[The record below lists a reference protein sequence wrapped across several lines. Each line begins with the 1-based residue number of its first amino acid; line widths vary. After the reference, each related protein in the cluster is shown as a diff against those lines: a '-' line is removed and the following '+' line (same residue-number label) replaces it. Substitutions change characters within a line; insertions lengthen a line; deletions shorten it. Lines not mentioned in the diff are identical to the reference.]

1 MCYSVFSLMSQ
12 ASQIPTPDQSKPTY
26 GADSAVIPSPPL
38 PPDSSTYPVDSS
50 AGDSTPTSSGYGS
63 YSGCTSP
70 MSETGSPNGLPVE
83 VFENKPLA
91 DHYSPPAP
99 QNVAYGGSPP
109 PNGYQ
114 QQGQNGCYSLRESLL
129 CAQQQQQPQYPAEP
143 PFYPS
148 SDPYNN
154 THNSNSYFSNMGNA
168 PNMFCYNYPQA
179 CEDVDHSKAQNH
191 TLTAQTVCRVC
202 GDAASGNHFGVQSC
216 EACKS
221 FFRRSIRAN
230 ARYACRGN
238 RSCVIEKHTRNRCQY
253 CRLQKCVANGMRK
266 EAVQEERTP
275 QGAKLH
281 RASTPTPLG
290 FSNLSFIPPA
300 VPYFPQNFDSPTSP
314 VPRMLSHAASRMYG
328 SLPNLKMEFE
338 RSSAPSPGML
348 TPQPRAFTPPPLDTS
363 AASSST
369 QISVSVLVNADMQSD
384 GQPEAMKK
392 QANNIKLEDLFEG
405 IKASLLKVIE
415 WSKRIPAFGSL
426 SLDDQVKLL
435 KSSWC
440 EHCTLKLAAQNGP
453 KSNTV
458 LLANGLTCNKDNIE
472 DPEVRRVLFR
482 VFSELAYW
490 LDYLNVDRVELACL
504 KGILLFNP
512 DAKGLSPA
520 SKKKVEIFQEQI
532 LQSLETRTKT
542 MYPVSPQRFSKLL
555 LRLAPLK
562 AISLEVMQH
571 MEVQRAL
578 GNAKMDNLF
587 GELLDFE

>member
-1 MCYSVFSLMSQ
+1 MLSLMSQ
-12 ASQIPTPDQSKPTY
+12 SAQIPTM
-26 GADSAVIPSPPL
+26 PSGP
-38 PPDSSTYPVDSS
+38 
-50 AGDSTPTSSGYGS
+50 TPTSAPSPSTPVSNDHYVTSPTTSGYSS
-63 YSGCTSP
+63 YGASP
-70 MSETGSPNGLPVE
+70 VSARS
-83 VFENKPLA
+83 F
-91 DHYSPPAP
+91 SPPYDQNGFDSDPLDIKPFDDMMDPISPCTPNTMPYVAPNSSSGYPQPNYMNGGYNSVYSVSGP
-99 QNVAYGGSPP
+99 QNSPP
-109 PNGYQ
+109 PPYGTDQHYANGGDEMY
-114 QQGQNGCYSLRESLL
+114 GK
-129 CAQQQQQPQYPAEP
+129 
-143 PFYPS
+143 PFGMLS
-148 SDPYNN
+148 G
-154 THNSNSYFSNMGNA
+154 SNFCFS
-168 PNMFCYNYPQA
+168 NYPQ
-179 CEDVDHSKAQNH
+179 CVEGLLKNHSLQHSLCK
-191 TLTAQTVCRVC
+191 VC
-202 GDAASGNHFGVQSC
+202 GDVASGNHFGVLSC

-238 RSCVIEKHTRNRCQY
+238 RTCAIEKHTRNRCQY
-253 CRLQKCVANGMRK
+253 CRLQKCISCGMRK

-275 QGAKLH
+275 QGAKLQ

-290 FSNLSFIPPA
+290 FSSLQFTPPS
-300 VPYFPQNFDSPTSP
+300 VPYFPTTFDSPTSP
-314 VPRMLSHAASRMYG
+314 VPRMLSHSASRMYG
-328 SLPNLKMEFE
+328 SLPNLKMEFD
-338 RSSAPSPGML
+338 RSSSAVTNPM
-348 TPQPRAFTPPPLDTS
+348 TPQARSFTPSNLDVS
-363 AASSST
+363 ASPSN

-384 GQPEAMKK
+384 NQPETVTTTAS
-392 QANNIKLEDLFEG
+392 NLKLEDLFDG

-415 WSKRIPAFGSL
+415 WAKRLPAFGSL

-440 EHCTLKLAAQNGP
+440 EHCVLKLAARNGP
-453 KSNTV
+453 KSDNV
-458 LLANGLTCNKDNIE
+458 LLSNGLACNKDNIE
-472 DPEVRRVLFR
+472 DPEVRRVLQR
-482 VFSELAYW
+482 VFNELAYW

-532 LQSLETRTKT
+532 LQSLENRTKT

>member
-1 MCYSVFSLMSQ
+1 MINIFL
-12 ASQIPTPDQSKPTY
+12 
-26 GADSAVIPSPPL
+26 
-38 PPDSSTYPVDSS
+38 
-50 AGDSTPTSSGYGS
+50 
-63 YSGCTSP
+63 
-70 MSETGSPNGLPVE
+70 
-83 VFENKPLA
+83 
-91 DHYSPPAP
+91 
-99 QNVAYGGSPP
+99 
-109 PNGYQ
+109 
-114 QQGQNGCYSLRESLL
+114 
-129 CAQQQQQPQYPAEP
+129 
-143 PFYPS
+143 
-148 SDPYNN
+148 
-154 THNSNSYFSNMGNA
+154 
-168 PNMFCYNYPQA
+168 
-179 CEDVDHSKAQNH
+179 
-191 TLTAQTVCRVC
+191 
-202 GDAASGNHFGVQSC
+202 HF
-216 EACKS
+216 
-221 FFRRSIRAN
+221 
-230 ARYACRGN
+230 
-238 RSCVIEKHTRNRCQY
+238 T
-253 CRLQKCVANGMRK
+253 
-266 EAVQEERTP
+266 AVQEERTP
-275 QGAKLH
+275 QGAAANAKLQ

-290 FSNLSFIPPA
+290 FSNLNFIPPA

-348 TPQPRAFTPPPLDTS
+348 TPQARAFTPPPLDSTS
-363 AASSST
+363 NST
-369 QISVSVLVNADMQSD
+369 QISVSVLVNADMQAES
-384 GQPEAMKK
+384 QPEAIKK

-453 KSNTV
+453 KSDTV

-482 VFSELAYW
+482 IFSELAYW

-512 DAKGLSPA
+512 GKSGFTELCLFPHDLFTNADEMFIRFLFSLLNTDAKGLSPA

-532 LQSLETRTKT
+532 LQNLETRTKT